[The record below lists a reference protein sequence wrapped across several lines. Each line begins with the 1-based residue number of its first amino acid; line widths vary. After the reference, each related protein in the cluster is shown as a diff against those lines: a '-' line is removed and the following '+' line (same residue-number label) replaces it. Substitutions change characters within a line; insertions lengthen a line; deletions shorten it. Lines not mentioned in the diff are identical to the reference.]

1 MHNKLQN
8 DRITP
13 GWHTQL
19 IFIFIILMM
28 GSLFVS
34 RAALSA
40 TMMGFVAASF
50 LHGNIRKHLG
60 NFFTTP
66 LLWALSLLFFI
77 PFISGLW
84 SEDLQTWTK
93 VVRVKLPLFVL
104 PLAFAGCWQLT
115 SDQWKWLIRI
125 FFLIV
130 TAATLWSAAQYF
142 VDSAAIHEA
151 YLRAKT
157 IPVPLEGDY
166 IRFSWLV
173 CVAVIIA
180 MMLWEKVGD
189 IKLKTILLILVGWYI
204 VYLHILAARTG
215 LFACYLF
222 LLAYVIY
229 RLLLIK
235 RKTVSLGMLIAVLV
249 LPVLA
254 WFFLPTFQNRF
265 KYLRYDF
272 DYVVNSSYL
281 VGATDGNRL
290 FSIKAGWNIVKEN
303 PLGVGAGDLRQVT
316 NDWYKRE
323 VPAMVEMDKIY
334 PSNEW
339 LIYGGFA
346 GWPGL
351 ILFTVI
357 MALPF
362 FIKGLQ
368 QKFFWFCFHGAA
380 IFSFIVDTGLEVQ
393 FGIFLYGFITC
404 CWWKWLRQT

>member
-1 MHNKLQN
+1 
-8 DRITP
+8 
-13 GWHTQL
+13 
-19 IFIFIILMM
+19 
-28 GSLFVS
+28 
-34 RAALSA
+34 
-40 TMMGFVAASF
+40 
-50 LHGNIRKHLG
+50 
-60 NFFTTP
+60 
-66 LLWALSLLFFI
+66 
-77 PFISGLW
+77 
-84 SEDLQTWTK
+84 
-93 VVRVKLPLFVL
+93 
-104 PLAFAGCWQLT
+104 
-115 SDQWKWLIRI
+115 
-125 FFLIV
+125 
-130 TAATLWSAAQYF
+130 
-142 VDSAAIHEA
+142 
-151 YLRAKT
+151 
-157 IPVPLEGDY
+157 
-166 IRFSWLV
+166 
-173 CVAVIIA
+173 
-180 MMLWEKVGD
+180 
-189 IKLKTILLILVGWYI
+189 
-204 VYLHILAARTG
+204 
-215 LFACYLF
+215 
-222 LLAYVIY
+222 
-229 RLLLIK
+229 
-235 RKTVSLGMLIAVLV
+235 MLIAVLV